1 MLSKHSLQCKESSF
15 NNLHSLGIYQP
26 FKIFNAKLICFTSQR
41 KFATPLLLAASG
53 GHKAVV
59 EVLISHGAS
68 ASDEDAVS
76 IGSLSLCQL
85 KARHLNVK

>member
-1 MLSKHSLQCKESSF
+1 LSVFSIVFCLLF
-15 NNLHSLGIYQP
+15 LRP
-26 FKIFNAKLICFTSQR
+26 QR

-59 EVLISHGAS
+59 EVLIAHGAS

-76 IGSLSLCQL
+76 TRPRSYLV
-85 KARHLNVK
+85 VKGACFVFVFVFVFVF